1 MRSLRNFLR
10 VRHGSKAPHTTAQSG
25 MRALPAGLALLAL
38 APLALALT
46 QPALAKQKPADEPVA
61 PKAVP
66 IPAVNAVPM
75 LPAGATTTEGTPTAI
90 DGDTLQIGDKTI
102 RLYGIAAPDIRAE
115 HGAEAR
121 LALDTLIAK
130 RRVQCS
136 ELDRGKDNLI
146 IASCKIDADDPNGDL
161 GAQMLLTGFAAV
173 YRSVVNPT
181 ADEQALNQ
189 RYDAAE
195 AKAREQH
202 LGLWALP
209 PQPAAAVEAP
219 KPEPEP
225 WVTRAMIQS
234 WIVAAPILLIAL
246 IALALFAGSRSR
258 QWRAERRQLRLSATS
273 LLAQILAEVLAIRE
287 AAAEQVNGLGHL
299 PQDRPV
305 PAPQLA
311 GMGLPPALIYAAN
324 AGQLYRLPRDTGV
337 DLVQFY
343 AAHAGIG
350 MMLRQAA
357 HLRADSLR
365 HAYIKIVEAADLVL
379 ERGQKQLD

>member
-1 MRSLRNFLR
+1 MRSLQKLLSAKTGAVSPN
-10 VRHGSKAPHTTAQSG
+10 TTAQG
-25 MRALPAGLALLAL
+25 GVATLTAMIALLAI
-38 APLALALT
+38 AAA

-66 IPAVNAVPM
+66 IPAVNAVPL
-75 LPAGATTTEGTPTAI
+75 LPAGATSTEGTPVAI

-102 RLYGIAAPDIRAE
+102 RLYGIAAPDIRAD
-115 HGAEAR
+115 HGADAR
-121 LALDTLIAK
+121 LALDHLIAK

-146 IASCKIDADDPNGDL
+146 IASCKIDNDDL
-161 GAQMLLTGFAAV
+161 GAQMLLTGYAAV
-173 YRSVVNPT
+173 YRTIANPT
-181 ADEQALNQ
+181 PDEQALNQ

-209 PQPAAAVEAP
+209 PQPTAAVEAP

-225 WVTRAMIQS
+225 WVTRAMIQN
-234 WIVAAPILLIAL
+234 WITAAPILLISL
-246 IALALFAGSRSR
+246 IALALFARSRSR
-258 QWRAERRQLRLSATS
+258 QWREERRQLRLSATS
-273 LLAQILAEVLAIRE
+273 LLAQVLAEVLAIRE

-357 HLRADSLR
+357 HLRVDHLR
-365 HAYIKIVEAADLVL
+365 QAYIKIVEAADLVL